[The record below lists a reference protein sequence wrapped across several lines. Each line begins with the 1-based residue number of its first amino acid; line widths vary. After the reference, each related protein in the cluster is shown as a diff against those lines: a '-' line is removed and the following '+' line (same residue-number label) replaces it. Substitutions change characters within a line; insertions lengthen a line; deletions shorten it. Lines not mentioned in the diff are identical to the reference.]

1 MRLITILFAGLAFWS
16 VPGCKDPNSPLG
28 GDSPSNIVFPTRDV
42 SYQTH
47 VQPLF
52 DQACNSESCH
62 GEGSHP
68 SPLKLTNWGNTVIMT
83 PGVVVIGK
91 PDASTLVLRIQ
102 GNGGIMPPSGYP
114 LNQNQINGIRT
125 WIVEG
130 AKNN

>member
-1 MRLITILFAGLAFWS
+1 MRLTALIVLGLATCY
-16 VPGCKDPNSPLG
+16 VTGCKDQNNPVY

-52 DQACNSESCH
+52 DQACNSVSCH

-68 SPLKLTNWGNTVIMT
+68 SPLKLTDWGNTVLMT

-102 GNGGIMPPSGYP
+102 GNGGIMPPTGNP

>member
-1 MRLITILFAGLAFWS
+1 MRLIPVLLAGFALFFL
-16 VPGCKDPNSPLG
+16 PGCKDQNNLVD
-28 GDSPSNIVFPTRDV
+28 GDSPSNVVFPTRDV

-47 VQPLF
+47 LQPLF

-62 GEGSHP
+62 GEGAHQSA
-68 SPLKLTNWGNTVIMT
+68 LKLTGWGNTVIMT
-83 PGVVVIGK
+83 PGVVISGK

-102 GNGGIMPPSGYP
+102 GSGGIMPPFGNR

>member
-1 MRLITILFAGLAFWS
+1 MRFISVLITGLAFFLL
-16 VPGCKDPNSPLG
+16 PGCKDLNSTVG
-28 GDSPSNIVFPTRDV
+28 GDSPSNVVFPTRNV

-47 VQPLF
+47 LQPLF

-68 SPLKLTNWGNTVIMT
+68 SPLKLTSWGNTVIVT
-83 PGVVVIGK
+83 PGVVVVGK

-102 GNGGIMPPSGYP
+102 GNGGIMPPFGNR
-114 LNQNQINGIRT
+114 LNDNQINGIRT